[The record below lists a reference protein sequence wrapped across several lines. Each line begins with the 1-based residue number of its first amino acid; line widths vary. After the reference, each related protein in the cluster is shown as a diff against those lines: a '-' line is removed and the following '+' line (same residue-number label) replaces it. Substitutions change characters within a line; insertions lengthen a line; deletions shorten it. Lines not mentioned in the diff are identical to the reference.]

1 MLSPSLEVLS
11 YPNYATHLTNT
22 HANIFSGGQES
33 YSLNILPDKQA
44 ILFENN
50 VALLE
55 EFLDEIWQTPKIVHT
70 GNNCVIIEF
79 REFLI
84 FKKAPRI
91 KLNQITRCYFYW
103 QYQMTLPIF

>member
-11 YPNYATHLTNT
+11 YPNYAIHLTNT
-22 HANIFSGGQES
+22 NANILSGGQES
-33 YSLNILPDKQA
+33 YSLNILSDKQG

-70 GNNCVIIEF
+70 GNNCAIIEF
-79 REFLI
+79 RE
-84 FKKAPRI
+84 
-91 KLNQITRCYFYW
+91 Y
-103 QYQMTLPIF
+103 